1 MSFYIPKFKSLKI
14 SHCKCYTIKKI
25 MMIQSLAFTKP
36 QRIITSIIIILQTI
50 LEFITILFK
59 NFSLE
64 SVTKPIQMDIN
75 NNNKLLVHLSEKPGK
90 MWVFTKDSFNH
101 LLYFFIQNIC
111 FILQLP
117 LFLVRGWSSTAFKAY
132 SLSCCHLTMCK
143 VQFFIASQKRR
154 NFLCRS
160 GQPMSPQVGSGVG
173 MLS

>member
-111 FILQLP
+111 SSYSYLSFLLEVGHLQLSK
-117 LFLVRGWSSTAFKAY
+117 LIVFLV
-132 SLSCCHLTMCK
+132 
-143 VQFFIASQKRR
+143 VI
-154 NFLCRS
+154 
-160 GQPMSPQVGSGVG
+160 
-173 MLS
+173 